1 MEEKEKL
8 VAAFRRVAFSNTA
21 EQSVGLGAVGEVHT
35 NREPPAGAIEE
46 IKTYKA
52 LMKDGTISQQ
62 EFDAKKR
69 QLLGR

>member
-1 MEEKEKL
+1 M
-8 VAAFRRVAFSNTA
+8 
-21 EQSVGLGAVGEVHT
+21 
-35 NREPPAGAIEE
+35 EPPAGAIEE